1 MQMIHLS
8 YYEYQKRLN
17 ASRDIRI
24 KIYNNKRLKSEAKKI
39 KMIEAELCNFIGT
52 NYQDD
57 KVTNYLR
64 ELMISIKSKC

>member
-24 KIYNNKRLKSEAKKI
+24 KIYNNKRLKSEAKK
-39 KMIEAELCNFIGT
+39 
-52 NYQDD
+52 
-57 KVTNYLR
+57 
-64 ELMISIKSKC
+64 SK